1 MTVDEQV
8 IAEAAETAR
17 RYLDGALLAPL
28 SEFGLLLKD
37 KISYWR
43 YKNQVNTILRAKAFL
58 DAKGL
63 DPAEIQDCIDPEI
76 VVPLIETASTTAS
89 EPLPDLFAGLL
100 AASLQDDHTNVVHK
114 SYIQVL
120 GNISSIDARILIA
133 IKDMVDREIATGR
146 TVKKGDSVVPVTH
159 RELGITV
166 DSAKQALGISTKR
179 AILSFENV
187 WRLGIC
193 DRGSNALDHLNR
205 VDRVYLTRYGIAF
218 LHACTKDIQ
227 NTAHPA

>member
-1 MTVDEQV
+1 MGHF
-8 IAEAAETAR
+8 
-17 RYLDGALLAPL
+17 LHLFL
-28 SEFGLLLKD
+28 SLGCYCKD

-205 VDRVYLTRYGIAF
+205 VDRVV
-218 LHACTKDIQ
+218 
-227 NTAHPA
+227 